1 MEYIKVKGHDHLIR
15 DPKTNSIINT
25 NMSEYNEYLS
35 RRDSKLK
42 ENEKVNN
49 LESDIINMKGDLDE
63 IKFLLRRLINESW
76 YYRTF

>member
-1 MEYIKVKGHDHLIR
+1 MDYIKVKGHDHLIR

-25 NMSEYNEYLS
+25 NMSEYNEYIS

-49 LESDIINMKGDLDE
+49 LVSVIGNMKDDLNE
-63 IKFLLRRLINESW
+63 IKNLLRSLLNES
-76 YYRTF
+76 